1 MLLRNAKLRGDI
13 ILSVRGA
20 QDEKPISCSR
30 RVLVTMLCFGMSKR
44 TLNSDQSV
52 NLHGG

>member
-30 RVLVTMLCFGMSKR
+30 RVLVTALFGMSKR

-52 NLHGG
+52 NLHGE